1 MADTYYALY
10 QSTFSRH
17 FLNIFKKFWHNVLMP
32 RRSNDPTI
40 VVLKQIPLLK
50 QPKSDMYDLTFF
62 SDLDMIFLNHG

>member
-1 MADTYYALY
+1 
-10 QSTFSRH
+10 
-17 FLNIFKKFWHNVLMP
+17 MP